1 MSRLLLGL
9 ISGIVFGGL
18 VAASMIPMQFPDK
31 RAALIAAFL
40 NRLAIGVVIGAVI
53 GSPQL
58 AELAKPAWEVGL
70 VVGLLLSAPDAVIL
84 PKARVPIM
92 VIGAVGGTVIGW
104 IVGRFG
110 S

>member
-1 MSRLLLGL
+1 MPRLLLGL
-9 ISGIVFGGL
+9 TSGIVFGAL
-18 VAASMIPMQFPDK
+18 VVLTMIPHEFPDK
-31 RAALIAAFL
+31 RAAMLGAFL

-53 GSPQL
+53 GSPQV
-58 AELAKPAWEVGL
+58 AQLAKPAWEIGL
-70 VVGLLLSAPDAVIL
+70 TVGLLLSAPDAIIL

>member
-1 MSRLLLGL
+1 MSRLTLGL
-9 ISGIVFGGL
+9 ISGIVFGAL
-18 VAASMIPMQFPDK
+18 VLLTMIPHEFPDK
-31 RAALIAAFL
+31 RAAMIGAFL

-58 AELAKPAWEVGL
+58 VQLGKPAWEIGL

-84 PKARVPIM
+84 PRARVPIM

-104 IVGRFG
+104 IVGHFG
-110 S
+110 T

>member
-1 MSRLLLGL
+1 MSRLTLGL
-9 ISGIVFGGL
+9 ISGIVFGAL
-18 VAASMIPMQFPDK
+18 VLVTMIPHEIPDK
-31 RAALIAAFL
+31 RAAMIGAFL

-58 AELAKPAWEVGL
+58 EQLVKPAWEIGL
-70 VVGLLLSAPDAVIL
+70 AVGLLLSAPDAVIL
-84 PKARVPIM
+84 PRARVPIM